1 MVVGDRIVAEA
12 TGRFLELAVEPDR
25 WAVGAPRFAVHVII
39 GHEGSSTSNPLPI
52 SLRSEER
59 AVALAAHLRAQL
71 GADFRHAEEERVRIS
86 LHADKAEAARRE
98 SQREAIRRMMRG
110 PGPVA
115 A

>member
-1 MVVGDRIVAEA
+1 VIVGDRIVAEA
-12 TGRFLELAVEPDR
+12 TGRWLELAVEPDR
-25 WAVGAPRFAVHVII
+25 WAVGGPRFAVHVIV
-39 GHEGSSTSNPLPI
+39 GHEGMSTSNPLPI

-71 GADFRHAEEERVRIS
+71 GADFRHAEEERERLS
-86 LHADKAEAARRE
+86 RHREASEKSRLERD
-98 SQREAIRRMMRG
+98 REAIRRMMRG